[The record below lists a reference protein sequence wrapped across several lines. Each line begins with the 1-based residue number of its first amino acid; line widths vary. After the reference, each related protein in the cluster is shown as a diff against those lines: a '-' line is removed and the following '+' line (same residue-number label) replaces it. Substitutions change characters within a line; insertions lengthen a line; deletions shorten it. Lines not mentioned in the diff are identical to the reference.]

1 MKCAIP
7 LGVVVLLAACGG
19 SNQKEG
25 ELPVVES
32 ADAQA
37 PPSDT
42 PPSSDADAGAEP
54 TPEAKREKACT
65 GFELDLGQALLQSA
79 CEVPNAK
86 PDDKPREVKGALDV
100 KVVPSAASTT
110 PGGKMDLTVVFTNK
124 TARPMTLDFA
134 LDPTARFTVEVYDAK
149 TNKRADLPPG
159 AAPPPPKGAK
169 RPDPSTPS
177 TARVTLVAQGTGKL
191 VVPWEAV
198 RTKWAPDKYK
208 GTPPEMGFPRVNAGP
223 LGKGKYRLRVVTPLT
238 GVFEGIDKEVSAP
251 KVEVGVQ

>member
-1 MKCAIP
+1 MKRAIV
-7 LGVVVLLAACGG
+7 LGVVGLVAACGG

-25 ELPVVES
+25 DLPAAETD
-32 ADAQA
+32 DAEA
-37 PPSDT
+37 PPVE
-42 PPSSDADAGAEP
+42 PGPAVDAGASVEP
-54 TPEAKREKACT
+54 SPQAKRDKACT

-86 PDDKPREVKGALDV
+86 PDEKPHDVKGVLEV

-124 TARPMTLDFA
+124 SAHALALDFV

-149 TNKRADLPPG
+149 TGKRADLPPG
-159 AAPPPPKGAK
+159 APPPPPKGAK
-169 RPDPSTPS
+169 RPDPSPPS
-177 TARVTLVAQGTGKL
+177 TARVTIVAQGTGKL

-208 GTPPEMGFPRVNAGP
+208 GTPPEMGFPRTNAGP